1 MNAIESKPTI
11 SSMQTAIELAP
22 IRRNDSPSMG
32 FIDAVMLLRRQ
43 QWLIGLVVVACT
55 LLAILATYRLP
66 KIYVADSTVVLERKD
81 SRPFESDIQLKSQDR
96 DKSGTETEMDIMV
109 SRLVAGRV
117 VDDLKLLENPDFNPN
132 LNQASS
138 VANPTLA
145 ENDVNRDHAITT
157 LLSQVSVS
165 RRSDSLAIVIRAESY
180 EPQLAAKIA
189 DTIADTYVNVSMDF
203 KRQFASKAL
212 KFLNERGSNPLLTA
226 MRTEDAQLQQTR
238 AELAAKFGDKHPEI
252 QAIDAKIQ
260 KVRVI
265 IAGEFDRMSQDMDN
279 ETERPS
285 ARVLSKAQIPN
296 EPTYPKSNMII
307 LGALAGSTL
316 LSIILALIVEGL
328 GTAIRS
334 GEQTRQLLQ
343 IPNLAYVPTVVKAPK
358 RLKLNPVQEIV
369 AYPQAGFAVSMRSLY
384 LACRL
389 PKSDRSHQVV
399 MLASCRLNEGK
410 SRLSIGLAATA
421 AADGKKTILV
431 DLDWDDHKVL
441 STLKMESA
449 SRPIDDF
456 LSGECGLADTIC
468 KSLDMPGLSVIAS
481 SQQPRDQAVHLSSD
495 RLRHLVSALRKE
507 YDFIVIDT
515 APVLSVDDANWM
527 APLVDATILV
537 LAWGKTKESELWDA
551 AAGLRLYQAPLI
563 GTIINDVDP
572 KLQARYGLATAVH

>member
-1 MNAIESKPTI
+1 
-11 SSMQTAIELAP
+11 
-22 IRRNDSPSMG
+22 
-32 FIDAVMLLRRQ
+32 
-43 QWLIGLVVVACT
+43 
-55 LLAILATYRLP
+55 
-66 KIYVADSTVVLERKD
+66 
-81 SRPFESDIQLKSQDR
+81 
-96 DKSGTETEMDIMV
+96 
-109 SRLVAGRV
+109 
-117 VDDLKLLENPDFNPN
+117 
-132 LNQASS
+132 
-138 VANPTLA
+138 
-145 ENDVNRDHAITT
+145 
-157 LLSQVSVS
+157 
-165 RRSDSLAIVIRAESY
+165 
-180 EPQLAAKIA
+180 
-189 DTIADTYVNVSMDF
+189 
-203 KRQFASKAL
+203 
-212 KFLNERGSNPLLTA
+212 
-226 MRTEDAQLQQTR
+226 
-238 AELAAKFGDKHPEI
+238 
-252 QAIDAKIQ
+252 
-260 KVRVI
+260 
-265 IAGEFDRMSQDMDN
+265 MSQDMDN

-307 LGALAGSTL
+307 LGAFAGSTL
-316 LSIILALIVEGL
+316 LSIILALVVEGL

-334 GEQTRQLLQ
+334 GDQTRQLLQ
-343 IPNLAYVPTVVKAPK
+343 IPNLAYVPIAVKSSK